1 MGGDLWEFLM
11 KKSVAANLPRRKF
24 SFSQFIFIVLV
35 VLVCSLAEFLFVYN
49 VKASHDRKEQEDAR
63 IYGETIAFGINL
75 TLGQCTDI
83 TQSLEST
90 YLHNKDTFSL
100 YFERVAPILLYGN
113 DVIKSIHFAPDG
125 IVSNSY
131 PPEIG
136 NDSLGFNVFEHPV
149 QKEAAVTAV
158 ETRRTTI
165 SGPYDLV
172 EGGTGYII
180 RNPIYDTNGNFDAF
194 VVAIIDWNRFESKI
208 KKMMEPYNSTYYY
221 SVWTEDTVNIVTTD
235 SGSLFTNADYG
246 ISHDVDIKLPITND
260 IWHISVEPV
269 KGWSGLKGILKEL
282 IFSALFFITIAGLI
296 IYRQAYLKKKVFLF
310 EHDPLTGLY
319 TRSAFYRQVA
329 KLFKE
334 NPDESYDVVVI
345 DIEKFKV
352 CNAMHGQK
360 ACDDMLCHIAKSL
373 KEDQPNAIV
382 ARYGGDLF
390 VEIFP
395 SSENK
400 GQTYLELQSKKMI
413 AAGPIKDIVLKYGYY
428 GNIDRSIPINMICDR
443 ALIAAKSILHNY
455 DIMVANYDGPVS
467 KRHMQEQLLE
477 ASFNI
482 ALESEHFQVWY
493 QPKFDAKT
501 EKLIGAEA
509 LVRWYTPDNKIISP
523 SDFIYIFED
532 DGLIVKLDEFVFRK
546 VCSTIKYWMDQGVP
560 VVPISVNLSRTS
572 LHHTGIVSNY
582 RNIVDEIGIPIEYV
596 SLELTESTAFS
607 SDQMKALV
615 EELKTAGFRIDM
627 DDFGTGSSSLA
638 SINILPFDVI
648 KIDKSLI
655 DFIGSPAGDE
665 LVKHTIE
672 LAHFKKMKVVAEGV
686 ETKAQLEFLR
696 SLDCDAIQGYYF
708 HPQMPYEECEA
719 YLKEIHRQGRI

>member
-1 MGGDLWEFLM
+1 M
-11 KKSVAANLPRRKF
+11 KKSVTAKSSRR
-24 SFSQFIFIVLV
+24 SFSISQLIFILLV
-35 VLVCSLAEFLFVYN
+35 VLLCSLSEFLLVYN
-49 VKASHDRKEQEDAR
+49 IKARHNRKELDSAR
-63 IYGETIAFGINL
+63 IYGEAIAFGINL
-75 TLGQCTDI
+75 TLGKCADF
-83 TQSLEST
+83 TQALEKS
-90 YLHNKDTFSL
+90 YLHGKESFTL
-100 YFERVAPILLYGN
+100 YFEKIVPLLIDG
-113 DVIKSIHFAPDG
+113 DEVIDCAYFAPDG
-125 IVSNSY
+125 VVSFCY
-131 PPEIG
+131 PPEK
-136 NDSLGFNVFEHPV
+136 NEAVAGFDVLNHPV
-149 QKEAAVTAV
+149 QKEAALKSI
-158 ETRRTTI
+158 ETKEITL
-165 SGPYDLV
+165 SGPYNLV
-172 EGGTGYII
+172 EGGVGYII
-180 RNPIYDTNGNFDAF
+180 RNPVYDENGKFDAF
-194 VVAIIDWNRFESKI
+194 VVTVIDRERFEGKI
-208 KKMMEPYNSTYYY
+208 KALVESYNSSYKY
-221 SVWTEDTVNIVTTD
+221 SVWTDTLDDIVPTFC
-235 SGSLFTNADYG
+235 GSLFTNADYA
-246 ISHDVDIKLPITND
+246 ISHNIDIAIPVVNNT
-260 IWHISVEPV
+260 WHISVEPEN
-269 KGWSGLKGILKEL
+269 GWSGYDGILKEIVL
-282 IFSALFFITIAGLI
+282 SMLLFIFIAGLI
-296 IYRQAYLKKKVFLF
+296 IYRQSDLKKKVYTF
-310 EHDPLTGLY
+310 EHDPLTGLF

-334 NPDESYDVVVI
+334 NPDEAYDVVVI

-360 ACDDMLCHIAKSL
+360 ACDEMLCHIADVL
-373 KEDQPNAIV
+373 QEDQPDAIV

-400 GQTYLELQSKKMI
+400 GQTYLELQSKRII
-413 AAGPIKDIVLKYGYY
+413 ATGPLRDIVLKYGYY
-428 GNIDRSIPINMICDR
+428 GHIDREIPINMICDR

-501 EKLIGAEA
+501 ERLIGAEA

-532 DGLIVKLDEFVFRK
+532 DGLIVKLDEFVFKK
-546 VCSTIKYWMDQGVP
+546 VCTTIKQWMDQGVP

-572 LHHTGIVSNY
+572 LHHTGIVSTY
-582 RNIVDEIGIPIEYV
+582 RNIIDEIGIPIEYV
-596 SLELTESTAFS
+596 SLELTESTSFS

-655 DFIGSPAGDE
+655 DFIGTPAGNE

-672 LAHFKKMKVVAEGV
+672 LAHFKNMKVVAEGV
-686 ETKAQLEFLR
+686 ETKAQLDFLR
-696 SLDCDAIQGYYF
+696 ELDCDAIQGYYF
-708 HPQMPYEECEA
+708 HPQMPYDECVE
-719 YLKEIHRQGRI
+719 YIKEIHRQGRL